1 MIGIFQQLISVPSAA
16 CFISVTGK
24 SALVVCL
31 LVDSNVYFLD
41 LEVTRVSFARSYTLS
56 FSGEREPVL
65 FVLVLEFS
73 LENFAGECT
82 IAANKA

>member
-1 MIGIFQQLISVPSAA
+1 MISIASAA
-16 CFISVTGK
+16 CFHSVTGK
-24 SALVVCL
+24 SASVVCW

-41 LEVTRVSFARSYTLS
+41 LEITRVSFACNYTLI

-65 FVLVLEFS
+65 FALEVEFA
-73 LENFAGECT
+73 LETFAGERT